1 MVGFGASG
9 TNRKREADGTWGGEE
24 GWIGDSQ
31 GKEVRRETVVG
42 AMAVGTAKDSGS
54 ITGGGE

>member
-1 MVGFGASG
+1 MG
-9 TNRKREADGTWGGEE
+9 GGEE